1 MAAPPRPQSA
11 AWRREAIV
19 GSGREQAPRGP
30 ARRPDPIGARLA
42 AELQAGSPGQRV
54 ALALLLGAGAV
65 GGLYGGYALTRATS
79 NWLTWSVALLVLDP
93 IGVTSLLAALVILF
107 PRSGLANLLALV
119 LPQGKLALLLV
130 GLAFLGAIVWAVIG
144 VALVALNLA

>member
-1 MAAPPRPQSA
+1 M
-11 AWRREAIV
+11 

-54 ALALLLGAGAV
+54 ALALLL
-65 GGLYGGYALTRATS
+65 
-79 NWLTWSVALLVLDP
+79 
-93 IGVTSLLAALVILF
+93 
-107 PRSGLANLLALV
+107 
-119 LPQGKLALLLV
+119 V
-130 GLAFLGAIVWAVIG
+130 GLAFLAAIVGAVIG